1 MKSLFYFVAFL
12 SFVDI
17 SVFADECTQACDV
30 ARPTGENI
38 TFCGIDGLTY
48 SSTFEAVNKDSCYL
62 VCGVATLYE
71 GVCGCPNECQ
81 SAVGQG
87 NCSEGKCV
95 CESGWGGADCSL
107 PITANPCGYHGKLIE
122 PSDSSAMFSFPYCD
136 CDSGWTGT
144 DCTTQ
149 MPNIGN
155 APWGSVFSDPP
166 QYTSKD
172 TYGDDH
178 PIFNVESLPTIRL
191 TMKEEDF
198 IYLVTPANL
207 YNGSYVPADVYW
219 YDSKNSFA
227 FKQVGL
233 KLKGQGSRE
242 SQKKGFSIKFNEY
255 ISGQKFYDVKKIGLK
270 GGSETG
276 ALFAKNMIYHN
287 LLRAVNGGPT
297 ARQSYAL
304 LYIND
309 RFYGLMIITEDIDVD
324 FLDRRLANDRGE
336 GNLLKLY
343 YSTHLAFY
351 GNDSSYYLNKIH
363 VTDTG
368 GVEYFYNVEND
379 FEGNVWEDF
388 TDFLYFFNYTT
399 NDNPRRDFDTTAEK
413 YLDIP
418 LLLRLF
424 VVESL
429 VLAPDNFLSGNNYFT
444 YHRQDG
450 SSQWLIF
457 YYDFDNLLY
466 FDPPSSN
473 IPEENSDILQIF
485 NVNDQ
490 NDYKHYNPILDQ
502 IFNTSIAANYSSKYI
517 SQYLNDFSIYMEAV
531 FGSDSPQQPIT
542 RFNKLFNMV
551 SSWVQRDRMY
561 LMSNNMNYE
570 DFVLDGEQTMS
581 HLEWRT
587 QNVHEQLNNRYSQ
600 FLSRKNT

>member
-1 MKSLFYFVAFL
+1 V
-12 SFVDI
+12 
-17 SVFADECTQACDV
+17 
-30 ARPTGENI
+30 
-38 TFCGIDGLTY
+38 
-48 SSTFEAVNKDSCYL
+48 
-62 VCGVATLYE
+62 
-71 GVCGCPNECQ
+71 
-81 SAVGQG
+81 
-87 NCSEGKCV
+87 
-95 CESGWGGADCSL
+95 
-107 PITANPCGYHGKLIE
+107 
-122 PSDSSAMFSFPYCD
+122 
-136 CDSGWTGT
+136 
-144 DCTTQ
+144 
-149 MPNIGN
+149 
-155 APWGSVFSDPP
+155 
-166 QYTSKD
+166 
-172 TYGDDH
+172 
-178 PIFNVESLPTIRL
+178 
-191 TMKEEDF
+191 
-198 IYLVTPANL
+198 
-207 YNGSYVPADVYW
+207 
-219 YDSKNSFA
+219 
-227 FKQVGL
+227 
-233 KLKGQGSRE
+233 
-242 SQKKGFSIKFNEY
+242 
-255 ISGQKFYDVKKIGLK
+255 
-270 GGSETG
+270 
-276 ALFAKNMIYHN
+276 
-287 LLRAVNGGPT
+287 
-297 ARQSYAL
+297 
-304 LYIND
+304 
-309 RFYGLMIITEDIDVD
+309 IITEDIDVD